1 MTSANRRSQEHYRN
15 LAEAWPT
22 IDRSD
27 DYKTLVTAN
36 GNAQT
41 PFHRWF
47 HMKEAYSH
55 NLLQMLKE
63 DERGVKGLADWESV
77 LDPFAG
83 SGTTC
88 LSAATS
94 EVSADLIV
102 GIERNPALRTIA
114 AAKLLGLSLGAAG
127 VDKLA
132 QAAQTLDFAA
142 KPTTTKSTTLNNPN
156 YFDRESVSQ
165 LLHVNG
171 QIDSLD
177 DYDTRLLLKATLA
190 SSVEAAGRLRRDGRT
205 LRLDK
210 TRIPV
215 SPEIAF
221 KEKLS
226 VVLDDMRGA
235 QPRPDM
241 VAHVLDGDARE
252 LALPTTVGEPGFS
265 RVVFSP
271 PYPNNIDYTEVYKL
285 ENWVLNAWQE
295 PSDMRTQRLATL
307 RSHPSV
313 LFPEVYAYQSST
325 NREAIDAL
333 VDPLLDCVPN
343 DRYAKGR
350 RQLIRGYVDDMWQVL
365 RAARRRASDRGSRLY
380 CVVGN
385 SVHGDSETGFV
396 IAADVLIAAVSP
408 FAGWAPVEIR
418 VARRLVRRALDSE
431 FVRESIVILEPV

>member
-177 DYDTRLLLKATLA
+177 DYDTRLL
-190 SSVEAAGRLRRDGRT
+190 
-205 LRLDK
+205 
-210 TRIPV
+210 
-215 SPEIAF
+215 
-221 KEKLS
+221 
-226 VVLDDMRGA
+226 
-235 QPRPDM
+235 
-241 VAHVLDGDARE
+241 
-252 LALPTTVGEPGFS
+252 
-265 RVVFSP
+265 
-271 PYPNNIDYTEVYKL
+271 
-285 ENWVLNAWQE
+285 
-295 PSDMRTQRLATL
+295 
-307 RSHPSV
+307 
-313 LFPEVYAYQSST
+313 
-325 NREAIDAL
+325 
-333 VDPLLDCVPN
+333 
-343 DRYAKGR
+343 
-350 RQLIRGYVDDMWQVL
+350 
-365 RAARRRASDRGSRLY
+365 
-380 CVVGN
+380 
-385 SVHGDSETGFV
+385 
-396 IAADVLIAAVSP
+396 
-408 FAGWAPVEIR
+408 
-418 VARRLVRRALDSE
+418 
-431 FVRESIVILEPV
+431 